1 MRTEGLLSFEEMKEK
16 IKELRDKGEI
26 ELPGIRMR
34 FGFHKKEEIYLNLL
48 ELYPEEKK
56 TEYFCAAKDLEE
68 AREEIRKMGFTV
80 CVKARD
86 KGGLIIM
93 ETWLPEI

>member
-48 ELYPEEKK
+48 
-56 TEYFCAAKDLEE
+56 
-68 AREEIRKMGFTV
+68 
-80 CVKARD
+80 
-86 KGGLIIM
+86 
-93 ETWLPEI
+93 